1 MEKFWALWAQDIV
14 GLLFRCRVNRDLEV
28 SRMQEKQYVKR
39 VFIAKRDRYG
49 EWRGF
54 LVEFTDLFPD
64 RAEVERMFW
73 EMIKRGF
80 AILNEKEVRQ

>member
-1 MEKFWALWAQDIV
+1 
-14 GLLFRCRVNRDLEV
+14 
-28 SRMQEKQYVKR
+28 MQEKQYVKR

>member
-1 MEKFWALWAQDIV
+1 MEKQD
-14 GLLFRCRVNRDLEV
+14 
-28 SRMQEKQYVKR
+28 VKR
-39 VFIAKRDRYG
+39 VFIAKKDRHG
-49 EWRGF
+49 NLRGF
-54 LVEFTDLFPD
+54 LVEFNNRFPD